1 MAAEIP
7 WELREQAE
15 ELYIAEGRT
24 YEDVARATGIAVQ
37 TLKKWGAAEG
47 WPDKR
52 REYRETLGE
61 IKRNTVLLRKRL
73 LAKALKTLNP
83 QDVFAISSL
92 ESAAAKAKG
101 SDPAP
106 PVRIERPIATARDA
120 VAALEEAIE
129 RHVNRLLT
137 QPDGMTPAVL
147 RDLRKSF
154 ELIDEMK
161 RRYQAD
167 EQDDKPKGLT
177 ADTAAEIRRH
187 ILGIAT

>member
-1 MAAEIP
+1 MAQEIP

-15 ELYIAEGRT
+15 ELYITDGRT
-24 YEDVARATGIAVQ
+24 YDDVARATGIAVQ

-47 WPDKR
+47 WPDRR

-101 SDPAP
+101 GEQAP
-106 PVRIERPIATARDA
+106 PVRIERPIATAHDA
-120 VAALEEAIE
+120 VAALEEAVE
-129 RHVNRLLT
+129 RQVNLLLAR
-137 QPDGMTPAVL
+137 PDGMTPAVL

-161 RRYQAD
+161 RRYRTD
-167 EQDDKPKGLT
+167 EENEKPKGLT
-177 ADTAAEIRRH
+177 ADTAEEIRKH